1 LRGHVQRRAPEGR
14 SAPRPRGA
22 SPERRGEAGQVLA
35 GNRTVINGLFAEP
48 KELIAGY
55 WILQVTSMDE
65 AVHWTRRLPF
75 EALAWIYPGEYGAE
89 GEIEIRQLFEP
100 ERSDA
105 SG

>member
-1 LRGHVQRRAPEGR
+1 
-14 SAPRPRGA
+14 
-22 SPERRGEAGQVLA
+22 
-35 GNRTVINGLFAEP
+35 
-48 KELIAGY
+48 
-55 WILQVTSMDE
+55 MDQ

-89 GEIEIRQLFEP
+89 GEIEIRQLFES